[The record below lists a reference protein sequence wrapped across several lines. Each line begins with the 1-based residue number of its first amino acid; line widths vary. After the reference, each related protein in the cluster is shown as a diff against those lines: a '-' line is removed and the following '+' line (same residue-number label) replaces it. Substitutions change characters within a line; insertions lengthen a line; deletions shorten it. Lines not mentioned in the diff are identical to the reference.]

1 MLVVLL
7 AVAAVASA
15 TPTIPRAAQAMYNP
29 KLFQGDIMGIAGQE
43 PGVSVR
49 ACCSICLVQTFHHS
63 KIATQ
68 RC

>member
-1 MLVVLL
+1 MHQRILVVLL

-43 PGVSVR
+43 PGVSVP
-49 ACCSICLVQTFHHS
+49 ICLVSNFHLS
-63 KIATQ
+63 MVAEL